1 MMVIFLSGE
10 IPRDDLSHVEMQME
24 VRNKLYWS
32 ILDPL
37 TLSSILSTQKC
48 IKNHSPQHSPSQQSL
63 WKLWPQERLKY

>member
-32 ILDPL
+32 Y
-37 TLSSILSTQKC
+37 SIHLHYYQPYQH
-48 IKNHSPQHSPSQQSL
+48 KN
-63 WKLWPQERLKY
+63 K